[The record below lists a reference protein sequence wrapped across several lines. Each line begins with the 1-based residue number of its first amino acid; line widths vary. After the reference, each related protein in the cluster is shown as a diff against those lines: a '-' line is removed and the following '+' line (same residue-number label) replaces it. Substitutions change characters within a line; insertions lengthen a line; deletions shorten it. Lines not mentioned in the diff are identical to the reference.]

1 MAVSLPILRHVAHE
15 SAGTLENVLS
25 ETGLDF
31 HYVDVF
37 ESATDGFD
45 LSGASGLVVL
55 GGPMNV
61 DETDRYPRLAQEVE
75 WIKQALAAGLPTL
88 GICLGAQLLAKALGA
103 KVYPNPVKEIG
114 WYRVTLTPHADRD
127 TLFEGCGR
135 TVSVF
140 HWHGDTFD
148 LPLGTIRLAE
158 NPLCRNQA
166 FRYGRSAY
174 GLQFHIEMNA
184 TMIESWLGQPTAC
197 SELAGLDYIEPQ
209 RIRDQTPTELPIL
222 EALADKVLGRFARLC
237 WAKTRTTARCRQMDP
252 CG

>member
-1 MAVSLPILRHVAHE
+1 MGISLPIIRHVAHE
-15 SAGTLENVLS
+15 SAGTLENVLA

-37 ESATDGFD
+37 EPASVRFD
-45 LSGASGLVVL
+45 LDEAPGLVVL

-61 DETDRYPRLAQEVE
+61 DEVERYPHLAQEVE

-114 WYRVTLTPHADRD
+114 WYRVDLTPHADRD
-127 TLFEGCGR
+127 PLFEGCGKR
-135 TVSVF
+135 ISIF

-148 LPLGTIRLAE
+148 LPLGTVRLAE
-158 NPLCRNQA
+158 GPLCRNQA

-174 GLQFHIEMNA
+174 GLQFHIEM
-184 TMIESWLGQPTAC
+184 TSEMIDSWLGQSTAC
-197 SELAGLDYIEPQ
+197 GELADLEYIDPQ
-209 RIRDQTPTELPIL
+209 KIRDQTHLELPVL
-222 EALADKVLGRFARLC
+222 GALADKVLGRFVRLC
-237 WAKTRTTARCRQMDP
+237 WQKTRTTSKCQQRDP
-252 CG
+252 RG